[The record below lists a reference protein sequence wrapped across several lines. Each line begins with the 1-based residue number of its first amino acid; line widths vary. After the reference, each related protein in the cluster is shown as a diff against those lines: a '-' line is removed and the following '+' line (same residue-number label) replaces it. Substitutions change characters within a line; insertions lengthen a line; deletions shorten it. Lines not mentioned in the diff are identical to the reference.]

1 MIVAAVDYYRQRK
14 AERRE
19 RRVRG
24 VIGHVIAGLD
34 DGVHPAEIART
45 VGMGL
50 RSLRHYLTRH
60 QRDDL
65 ALALWMRAGRP

>member
-1 MIVAAVDYYRQRK
+1 VTAHVDHHQRK
-14 AERRE
+14 ADKTE

-24 VIGHVIAGLD
+24 VVAHVIAGLD
-34 DGVHPAEIART
+34 DGVDPGEIART

-65 ALALWMRAGRP
+65 ALALWMRARWGA